1 MPAYQLHRLKEAQR
15 QQYRWAPHTSGLTT
29 VKPKDY
35 EPAGIVEADSPY
47 GAWEKLKQTDNPLQV
62 GDILEMEGG
71 RLRIC
76 KYIGFEEA
84 QWFVPETHEA
94 PVQAAVEAPIEVR

>member
-1 MPAYQLHRLKEAQR
+1 MPAYQLHRMREAQH

-29 VKPKDY
+29 VKQKDY
-35 EPAGIVEADSPY
+35 EPAGTVEAESPY
-47 GAWEKLKQTDNPLQV
+47 AAWEKLKQTDHPLQV
-62 GDILEMEGG
+62 GDILEIEDG

-84 QWFVPETHEA
+84 QWFVHEVVPQSA
-94 PVQAAVEAPIEVR
+94 GPNQDAASEVR

>member
-29 VKPKDY
+29 VKQKDY
-35 EPAGIVEADSPY
+35 EPDEIVAADSPY
-47 GAWEKLKQTDNPLQV
+47 AVWEKLRSTDRPLQV
-62 GDILEMEGG
+62 GDILEIDDG

-84 QWFVPETHEA
+84 QWFVPE
-94 PVQAAVEAPIEVR
+94 PVPPPAGQPQETPIEVR